1 MISREGIVIKTIKY
15 QETSKIVYV
24 LCEDGLVSLLMRNA
38 NNFKSKKINA
48 RHPFQD
54 AEARYHLISCK
65 ARSQSVQKIQ
75 HLCNGRKTVHS

>member
-38 NNFKSKKINA
+38 NNFSLSTYI
-48 RHPFQD
+48 P
-54 AEARYHLISCK
+54 
-65 ARSQSVQKIQ
+65 
-75 HLCNGRKTVHS
+75 